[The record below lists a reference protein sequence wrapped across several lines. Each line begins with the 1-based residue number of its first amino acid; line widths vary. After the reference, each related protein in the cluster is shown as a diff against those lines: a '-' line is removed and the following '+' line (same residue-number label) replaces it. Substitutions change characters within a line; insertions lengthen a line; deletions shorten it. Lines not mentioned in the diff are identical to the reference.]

1 MKTQKRDGMLVSH
14 PFFDTGHNYDDKV
27 VSCTLRTHFI
37 AKVLLNANRRDRS
50 LENFQGSHRESKPE
64 LPHCGAVLQPT
75 AGRGGGWVSMHK
87 KLRFEEL
94 LKNCSL
100 ISGKG
105 RNNSVPHCLT
115 VSPGH
120 HQTSTSFSGLRSGK
134 KGEKHETEQLVSSS
148 LGPGSV

>member
-1 MKTQKRDGMLVSH
+1 
-14 PFFDTGHNYDDKV
+14 
-27 VSCTLRTHFI
+27 
-37 AKVLLNANRRDRS
+37 
-50 LENFQGSHRESKPE
+50 
-64 LPHCGAVLQPT
+64 
-75 AGRGGGWVSMHK
+75 MHK